1 MFALRGLQNAV
12 SGAVGAVASGVEAQI
27 ADDVKDKVGTLCSSK
42 FDGDLRAA
50 FDHYAGVT
58 GKIDAKKMER
68 ILGDAGVSSMAAS
81 NDQIAAGC
89 IKRFDPTGS
98 GKVSWTQFKDSV

>member
-42 FDGDLRAA
+42 VR
-50 FDHYAGVT
+50 
-58 GKIDAKKMER
+58 R
-68 ILGDAGVSSMAAS
+68 RS
-81 NDQIAAGC
+81 
-89 IKRFDPTGS
+89 
-98 GKVSWTQFKDSV
+98 